1 MKAPGGSVRPDIG
14 AARAQGVNE
23 GPLYGLCPPGWPAST
38 LFTPALRSDIARA
51 RQVNL
56 RLRAGLIYPLFNS
69 LLESVHPWRSGS
81 ELNRQANRCP
91 EHEPCDVNVVGIGV

>member
-51 RQVNL
+51 RQANL

-69 LLESVHPWRSGS
+69 LLGACARPNFEGTGDDWRDERS
-81 ELNRQANRCP
+81 
-91 EHEPCDVNVVGIGV
+91 

>member
-51 RQVNL
+51 RQANL

-69 LLESVHPWRSGS
+69 LLALERTFSSAR
-81 ELNRQANRCP
+81 RRRAT
-91 EHEPCDVNVVGIGV
+91 